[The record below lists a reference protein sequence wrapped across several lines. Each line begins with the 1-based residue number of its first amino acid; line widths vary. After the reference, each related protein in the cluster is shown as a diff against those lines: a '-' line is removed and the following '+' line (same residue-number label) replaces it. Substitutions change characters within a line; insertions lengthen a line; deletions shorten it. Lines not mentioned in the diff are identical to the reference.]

1 VRDVTGT
8 KLGVSALLAR
18 MACWGAMVF
27 FVLTSDRTT
36 FERILYV
43 ARMLAPRHKKA
54 WNRRCRLF
62 HSPRLWYAHYCKN
75 RQRQSPRRYEY
86 SSPYPIRI
94 RGRVYTHPR
103 VIYRCYVQDSNREF
117 TRFRRVLN
125 VALVNAFIMSEN
137 RYPPFLRRRWILWLR
152 RKHTRNSVQSYE
164 LFFKWRLKI
173 R

>member
-1 VRDVTGT
+1 MRYSSECPHGGHGWFAEVQLYSSYSRRIGQLS
-8 KLGVSALLAR
+8 KEFFMSPE
-18 MACWGAMVF
+18 CWHQ
-27 FVLTSDRTT
+27 D
-36 FERILYV
+36 I
-43 ARMLAPRHKKA
+43 KKA
-54 WNRRCRLF
+54 WNRRCRPF

-137 RYPPFLRRRWILWLR
+137 RYPPFLRRR
-152 RKHTRNSVQSYE
+152 
-164 LFFKWRLKI
+164 
-173 R
+173 